1 MPVLYS
7 EISNALHAHYCV
19 HVSIYAMNT
28 MTFIYQISFQ
38 REIIGRPFPAFK
50 MSLSFLTCW
59 IMIIHPY
66 NHLQSYKSK
75 IEDEYSKMKT
85 RAKISLQ
92 YSQLC
97 SFSVILWKTILL
109 VRKKFVN
116 IEPLLRNASRRSIS
130 QKAKPFVEGNFTCLA
145 FGEIKKT

>member
-7 EISNALHAHYCV
+7 EISLHAHYCV
-19 HVSIYAMNT
+19 HVSIYAMNI
-28 MTFIYQISFQ
+28 MTLIYQISFQ

-50 MSLSFLTCW
+50 MSFW
-59 IMIIHPY
+59 IMIIPPY

-85 RAKISLQ
+85 RAKISLR

-109 VRKKFVN
+109 VRKFFFN

>member
-1 MPVLYS
+1 MPVLYF
-7 EISNALHAHYCV
+7 ETPNALHAHYR
-19 HVSIYAMNT
+19 VSIYAMNI
-28 MTFIYQISFQ
+28 MTLMYLISFQ

-50 MSLSFLTCW
+50 MSCW
-59 IMIIHPY
+59 LMIIHPY
-66 NHLQSYKSK
+66 YHLQSYISK
-75 IEDEYSKMKT
+75 IEDEYSKMKA

-92 YSQLC
+92 YAQLC
-97 SFSVILWKTILL
+97 SFSVILWKAILL

-145 FGEIKKT
+145 FGDIKKHKSRSTN